1 MKQQHKRAEAQSREG
16 GKRKKAKSWKPAFD
30 LSTQRHVFFVFCVF
44 SLFASS
50 STSSSS
56 PFLLNS
62 STHQPPTTTMPRLTS
77 GLLLLLIGLVSL
89 CIVAPLVAADDATAE
104 PKVQT
109 LSVFED
115 VVDDSEAD
123 DGSNAVAA
131 GDAAADDDDDAD
143 AEAEEEEGERTRV
156 LQLTGDTFID
166 LLDTANNLLVLFIDG
181 GSSMSPATTV

>member
-1 MKQQHKRAEAQSREG
+1 MYFSY
-16 GKRKKAKSWKPAFD
+16 F
-30 LSTQRHVFFVFCVF
+30 VFFPLCLVINLIIL
-44 SLFASS
+44 S
-50 STSSSS
+50 
-56 PFLLNS
+56 FLLNS

-131 GDAAADDDDDAD
+131 GDAAADDDDDDDD

-181 GSSMSPATTV
+181 GSSMSPATTAATV